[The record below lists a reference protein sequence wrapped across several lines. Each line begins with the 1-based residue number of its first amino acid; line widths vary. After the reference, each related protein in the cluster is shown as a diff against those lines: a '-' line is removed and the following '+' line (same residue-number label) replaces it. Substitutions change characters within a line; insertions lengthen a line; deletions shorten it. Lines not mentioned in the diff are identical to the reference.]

1 MSISALSAKFKG
13 DLVKP
18 DDVGYDDAIKR
29 WAANAA
35 RRASLVAFVKDEED
49 VILAIKYARDNGSPI
64 AIRGGG
70 HSPSGSSST
79 EGGVVIDLSRYLN
92 GVTIESEKQLARIDG
107 GALWKTV
114 DETAIKYGL
123 ASVAGTINHTGVGGL
138 TLGGGFGWLTSSYGL
153 VIDNLVKVTLVTAS
167 GSVITVSENENPDLF
182 FAIRGGG
189 SNFGVVTRFVIKLHP
204 QHHTVYAGHLMY
216 PPPLFESVVKVLKD
230 WWPKAG
236 EREGL
241 MSIHT
246 NGPNGEP
253 IIVCTVFYN
262 GSVEEGRRN
271 FKALLDL
278 GPVHDTTGEIPYERL
293 NAIQNDFANHGYGVF
308 MKSVA
313 HNGPDFAT
321 NKRVLEK
328 VAEMQLKDI
337 TCTVIFEYLPQNKV
351 MAVPNDSTAFHRTG
365 KSSVVVSL
373 RWDNASDRSQDAREI
388 ANEICGAILGDKS
401 LLNNPTSFGYGNYD
415 GDALLDSDCLNRAEA
430 AFGSANYSRLQRI
443 KNKYDPE
450 NMFNKW
456 FPIVPA

>member
-49 VILAIKYARDNGSPI
+49 VVLAIKYARDNGSPI

-92 GVTIESEKQLARIDG
+92 GVTIEAEKQLARIDG

-123 ASVAGTINHTGVGGL
+123 ASVGGTVNHTGVGGL
-138 TLGGGFGWLTSSYGL
+138 TLGGGFGWLSSSYGL
-153 VIDNLVKVTLVTAS
+153 VIDNLVEVTLVTAS
-167 GSVITVSENENPDLF
+167 GSVIIVSENENPDLF

-189 SNFGVVTRFVIKLHP
+189 SNFGVVTRLVVKLHP
-204 QHHTVYAGHLMY
+204 QRRTVYTGFLIY

-236 EREGL
+236 EKEAL
-241 MSIHT
+241 MAVHT

-253 IIVCTVFYN
+253 VISCAVFYN
-262 GSVEEGRRN
+262 GSLEEGRRN

-278 GPVHDTTGEIPYERL
+278 GPIHDTTGEIPYEKL
-293 NAIQNDFANHGYGVF
+293 NAIQNDFVNHGNGSY

-313 HNGPDFAT
+313 HNGPDFAI
-321 NKRVLEK
+321 NKRLLEK
-328 VAEMQLKDI
+328 LAEMQLKDI
-337 TCTVIFEYLPQNKV
+337 KSAVIFEYLPQNKV
-351 MAVPNDSTAFHRTG
+351 MAVPNGTMAFHRTG
-365 KSSVVVSL
+365 KTSVLVTL
-373 RWDNASDRSQDAREI
+373 QWDNAISDRSKEAREI
-388 ANEICGAILGDKS
+388 AHGICGAVLGDKS
-401 LLNNPTSFGYGNYD
+401 LLNNPSYFGYGNYD
-415 GDALLDSDCLNRAEA
+415 GDALLDSDCLNRADA
-430 AFGSANYSRLQRI
+430 AFGANYPRLQKI
-443 KNKYDPE
+443 KKKYDPE
-450 NMFNKW
+450 NIFNKW

>member
-1 MSISALSAKFKG
+1 MSAT
-13 DLVKP
+13 
-18 DDVGYDDAIKR
+18 DDAIKR

-246 NGPNGEP
+246 NGPNGEF
-253 IIVCTVFYN
+253 VLQDQYMTRQGKFRMRD
-262 GSVEEGRRN
+262 SM
-271 FKALLDL
+271 
-278 GPVHDTTGEIPYERL
+278 PYKMILRTM
-293 NAIQNDFANHGYGVF
+293 DYGVY

-365 KSSVVVSL
+365 KSMIVHRMHEKL
-373 RWDNASDRSQDAREI
+373 

-401 LLNNPTSFGYGNYD
+401 LLNNPSSFGYGNYD

-430 AFGSANYSRLQRI
+430 AFGSANYSKLQRI

-450 NMFNKW
+450 NIFNKW